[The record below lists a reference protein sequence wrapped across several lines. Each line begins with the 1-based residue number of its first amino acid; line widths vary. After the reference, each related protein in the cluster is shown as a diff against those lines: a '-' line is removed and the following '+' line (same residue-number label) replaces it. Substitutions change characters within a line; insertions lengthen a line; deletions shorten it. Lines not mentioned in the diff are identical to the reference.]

1 MPHGTDAQ
9 RLRSW
14 FPAAPADQRAR
25 LAASRR
31 CRCSG
36 RAPRVHLWH
45 IGCQMNDA
53 DREELAAHIADI
65 GCIPETALEDSDIA
79 VLITCTVRAN
89 AEQKVFGK
97 FRELIPWKRARPG
110 RAIAL
115 TGCMAVEHGEALLDR
130 LPELDYVFDVREPDG
145 FLAKLQAL
153 HAPNLDGPVI
163 VPASDRLSA
172 YVAVMGGCNE
182 MCTYCIV
189 PFVRGR
195 ELSRPLPEVVEH
207 VERLVAQ
214 GVREVTLL
222 GQNVNSYHDQQHH
235 ARLPELLAAVDAV
248 PGLWRLRFL
257 TSHPRNAVP
266 ELFAA
271 MRDLPTVCEQL
282 HLPVQAGDNDLL
294 RRMRRL
300 YTVDEY
306 RAKIEAA
313 IETVG
318 PRLALSTDIIV
329 GFCGETEAEFAGTES
344 LMREL
349 RFDTVHLAAYSVR
362 PGTAAARERTMCR
375 STKRR
380 RGSITCSPCSGR
392 SPRHATRSTSAPP
405 WRSSSTAS
413 PKMQG
418 RTVAPERTRWR
429 GSRPAAA
436 EPGELHTA
444 EVVAANAFQ
453 LHVRPVGAA
462 A

>member
-1 MPHGTDAQ
+1 MPLPMPVLSDSARGFRPLPLIT
-9 RLRSW
+9 R
-14 FPAAPADQRAR
+14 AP
-25 LAASRR
+25 RR
-31 CRCSG
+31 EPQVPVLG

-53 DREELAAHIADI
+53 DREELAAQIADI
-65 GCIPETALEDSDIA
+65 GCIPETSLEDSDIA
-79 VLITCTVRAN
+79 ILITCTVRAN

-97 FRELIPWKRARPG
+97 FRELIPWKRERAG

-115 TGCMAVEHGEALLDR
+115 TGCMAVEHGEGLLAR

-153 HAPNLDGPVI
+153 HGANLDGPVV
-163 VPASDRLSA
+163 VPAPDRLSA

-195 ELSRPLPEVVEH
+195 EISRPLPEVVAH

-222 GQNVNSYHDQQHH
+222 GQNVNSYNDPQRR

-248 PGLWRLRFL
+248 PGLRRLRFL

-266 ELFAA
+266 ALFDA

-282 HLPVQAGDNDLL
+282 HLPVQAGDDQLL

-306 RAKIEAA
+306 RDKIRAA
-313 IETVG
+313 VDAVG
-318 PRLALSTDIIV
+318 SRLALSTDIIV
-329 GFCGETEAEFAGTES
+329 GFCGESEAEFAGTES

-362 PGTAAARERTMCR
+362 PGTAAARRADDVPREE
-375 STKRR
+375 KRAR
-380 RGSITCSPCSGR
+380 LNHLLAVQREIAAARNGAYVGQDVEVLVEGIAEDGRPYGR
-392 SPRHATRSTSAPP
+392 SRENKVAWLPAGAAVPGDLRHARVVSA
-405 WRSSSTAS
+405 TA
-413 PKMQG
+413 
-418 RTVAPERTRWR
+418 W
-429 GSRPAAA
+429 
-436 EPGELHTA
+436 
-444 EVVAANAFQ
+444 Q
-453 LHVRPVGAA
+453 LHVEQVGAA

>member
-1 MPHGTDAQ
+1 MPTQVPMLSDSARGFRPLPLIT
-9 RLRSW
+9 R
-14 FPAAPADQRAR
+14 AP
-25 LAASRR
+25 RR
-31 CRCSG
+31 EPQVPVLG

-53 DREELAAHIADI
+53 DREELAAQIADI
-65 GCIPETALEDSDIA
+65 GCVPETALDDSDIA

-115 TGCMAVEHGEALLDR
+115 TGCMAVEHGEALLGR

-172 YVAVMGGCNE
+172 YVSVMGGCNE

-222 GQNVNSYHDQQHH
+222 GQNVNSYHDQERR
-235 ARLPELLAAVDAV
+235 ARLPELLTAVDAV

-271 MRDLPTVCEQL
+271 MRDLPTVCEQF

-313 IETVG
+313 VDAVG

-329 GFCGETEAEFAGTES
+329 GFCGETESEFAGTES

-362 PGTAAARERTMCR
+362 PGTAAARREDDVPLSEKKARLNHLLAMQR
-375 STKRR
+375 EIAAARNALYVGSTVELLVDGIAEDGK
-380 RGSITCSPCSGR
+380 PY
-392 SPRHATRSTSAPP
+392 
-405 WRSSSTAS
+405 
-413 PKMQG
+413 G
-418 RTVAPERTRWR
+418 RTRENKVAWLPK
-429 GSRPAAA
+429 GAA

-444 EVVAANAFQ
+444 QVVEANAWQ
-453 LHVRPVGAA
+453 LQVQPVDKAA
-462 A
+462 